1 MVASPPE
8 GSPMRLT
15 SLLVLL
21 AIVGGGIYV
30 VFFTDWLKK
39 GEDILKGYHDAKSPQ
54 EAMDLF
60 RKAIQARQYE
70 TAAKYCTGAYAEQLK
85 RAHTAAREMGT
96 TIDQLYAQMEKKG
109 FNSDKAVSALNKLD
123 AFPTWFKVKLTLKQN
138 EDKAT
143 GRYGVEDK
151 TQITENLSRDAA

>member
-70 TAAKYCTGAYAEQLK
+70 TAAKYCTKEYAEQLK
-85 RAHTAAREMGT
+85 RGHAAARDMGT
-96 TIDQLYAQMEKKG
+96 AIDSLHEFMSPQTGSG
-109 FNSDKAVSALNKLD
+109 FQTEAAVTALD
-123 AFPTWFKVKLTLKQN
+123 
-138 EDKAT
+138 
-143 GRYGVEDK
+143 G
-151 TQITENLSRDAA
+151 